1 MWPPFESCFSH
12 WVSSPGGFSLW
23 MVVRPRTR
31 PTLRSGSNTGG
42 TLPMASDCPVAQWL
56 LHAPQWPVE
65 RQAGHTALV
74 RSRGLRSSSHSQCD
88 HTRVALG
95 VATGCVHARRER
107 PRRHFPDSEK
117 YFGSIPEDAVLKSGS
132 GGQLMAFVPSLDL
145 VVTRQ
150 TGGSGEWQYEEFLA
164 KVCECVL

>member
-1 MWPPFESCFSH
+1 MLHSGQWNGKQVIPPWFVAEVCGPH
-12 WVSSPGGFSLW
+12 
-23 MVVRPRTR
+23 
-31 PTLRSGSNTGG
+31 PTHNVTTPELR
-42 TLPMASDCPVAQWL
+42 W
-56 LHAPQWPVE
+56 
-65 RQAGHTALV
+65 
-74 RSRGLRSSSHSQCD
+74 GLRPAVFTH
-88 HTRVALG
+88 G
-95 VATGCVHARRER
+95 WER

>member
-56 LHAPQWPVE
+56 LHAPQRPVE

-95 VATGCVHARRER
+95 VATGCVHARLGATSAAFPRQREILRLDTRGCGAEIWVGWTADGLRAVTGSRCHAPNGRER
-107 PRRHFPDSEK
+107 RVA
-117 YFGSIPEDAVLKSGS
+117 I
-132 GGQLMAFVPSLDL
+132 
-145 VVTRQ
+145 
-150 TGGSGEWQYEEFLA
+150 
-164 KVCECVL
+164 